1 MLIDCACVFV
11 SFWYLFLVLS
21 ATQSWKGSKRSACFG
36 PNIIIH
42 SLSDRTYLHID
53 HIWRIDWDLVF
64 HPTTPKIWFSQ
75 WYLARGYSWSPTV
88 TTRRLTG
95 AKFLVVCFCFDVR
108 TPPLFHF
115 CCWTWKHR
123 ILTCTLRAW
132 CSNHWCRNIQG
143 RRQLKYKK
151 VIICVLVLCIMTF
164 WGSPDPILTRGR
176 GVASQPRKPF
186 ETEIKRFL
194 ESTQWFD

>member
-1 MLIDCACVFV
+1 MLIDCASVFV
-11 SFWYLFLVLS
+11 CFWYLFLVLS

-42 SLSDRTYLHID
+42 SLSDPTYLHID

-75 WYLARGYSWSPTV
+75 WYLARGYSWSPTT

-108 TPPLFHF
+108 TPPALPPCSTSVAEHENIGYSLALSGPGAVTIGVGTSRGADSWNIGKLLVD
-115 CCWTWKHR
+115 CDGSLYD
-123 ILTCTLRAW
+123 IVSRARL
-132 CSNHWCRNIQG
+132 HID
-143 RRQLKYKK
+143 
-151 VIICVLVLCIMTF
+151 T
-164 WGSPDPILTRGR
+164 GSRGR
-176 GVASQPRKPF
+176 QPAQ
-186 ETEIKRFL
+186 ETIWNRN
-194 ESTQWFD
+194 

>member
-42 SLSDRTYLHID
+42 SLSDQTYLHID

-75 WYLARGYSWSPTV
+75 WYLARGYSWSPTT

-151 VIICVLVLCIMTF
+151 VIDWLRCYYMCIVYYDILRQARPDIDT
-164 WGSPDPILTRGR
+164 GSRGR
-176 GVASQPRKPF
+176 QPAQ
-186 ETEIKRFL
+186 ETIWNRN
-194 ESTQWFD
+194 